1 MKRLDDIPIWLFAL
15 LTVAA
20 FDATALGGLLCK
32 RRWGEWLGLYAVVD
46 NNTIGAIFS
55 AILVMYAIA
64 LGLIAVATWGNASS
78 ASAAASHEASHIATV
93 YRSVAGYPNPLNSDL
108 TDSVLRYTQSIIQ
121 NVWPAQRRGEVAEDG
136 AEILLHLWRRILELE
151 PATDGQRIVHA
162 EVLRDFSRL
171 VEFRRRRV
179 EATSYAVPG
188 TLWAV
193 VLIGAALSI
202 CASYLLSI
210 QSLLVQAFLTMLLSS
225 MIALLVFFIATTDL
239 RIAVQMR

>member
-1 MKRLDDIPIWLFAL
+1 
-15 LTVAA
+15 
-20 FDATALGGLLCK
+20 
-32 RRWGEWLGLYAVVD
+32 
-46 NNTIGAIFS
+46 
-55 AILVMYAIA
+55 
-64 LGLIAVATWGNASS
+64 
-78 ASAAASHEASHIATV
+78 
-93 YRSVAGYPNPLNSDL
+93 
-108 TDSVLRYTQSIIQ
+108 
-121 NVWPAQRRGEVAEDG
+121 
-136 AEILLHLWRRILELE
+136 LHLWRGILEFE